1 MATTKCHGC
10 GARTISYTGWCQTC
24 KSKRHHARKRIAG
37 EGLVVDQAGGSW
49 WIWTKDGEVL
59 VSGKRTQAAAI
70 TALAMGGTEDETDEP
85 AEPAEQ
91 GAPRANAA
99 PELTRAEEKLVAE
112 AAMSSRG
119 NVSVTSGLH
128 QRQRGHVL
136 IPFGAK
142 ACAAAQSLITK
153 GYATHVSHTEERD
166 RGAHYSV
173 HTISVHRS
181 VIAYLEALKK
191 ARDVGA
197 VPTPNASRSAER
209 FTVRK
214 MVSGRTGVAKF
225 YVYDTVSKGRVTVHA
240 HLLRDSA
247 AAEADSLNI
256 GDMVRP
262 HAEDPRPYDER
273 RAEAE
278 ESYMARRRRI

>member
-1 MATTKCHGC
+1 MAK
-10 GARTISYTGWCQTC
+10 RNLPPGWTLLGVASDAAPQ
-24 KSKRHHARKRIAG
+24 
-37 EGLVVDQAGGSW
+37 LP
-49 WIWTKDGEVL
+49 VL
-59 VSGKRTQAAAI
+59 V
-70 TALAMGGTEDETDEP
+70 
-85 AEPAEQ
+85 
-91 GAPRANAA
+91 
-99 PELTRAEEKLVAE
+99 
-112 AAMSSRG
+112 
-119 NVSVTSGLH
+119 
-128 QRQRGHVL
+128 
-136 IPFGAK
+136 
-142 ACAAAQSLITK
+142 AQSAEFSVWATAWRHGQPGFRRTDVYLSAHDRITK
-153 GYATHVSHTEERD
+153 RD
-166 RGAHYSV
+166 IELGSGRESVPNARGAV
-173 HTISVHRS
+173 DK
-181 VIAYLEALKK
+181 VIAVCEALKK